1 MTDSLRY
8 GVEESSAFRMEQLD
22 VRRYE
27 IYSAWNAFRKL
38 AVDGDRSE
46 LTSMDDVAINW
57 VAFHDKVDFSSVQF
71 VGHSFGG
78 ATLFH
83 ILSTPPDEGCSPLPI
98 SHALFLDPWL
108 LPFPKPGPKP
118 FDPESKTKV
127 LILHSEE
134 FTLHKPGY
142 LELMLGARSLW
153 SNPPA
158 YTIGEWDSQVSTP
171 SLLTNVYSSRQTHH
185 FHRLHDYLA

>member
-1 MTDSLRY
+1 
-8 GVEESSAFRMEQLD
+8 MEQLD
-22 VRRYE
+22 FRRFE
-27 IYSAWNAFRKL
+27 VYSAWNAFKKL
-38 AVDGDRSE
+38 VVDGDRGK
-46 LTSMDDVAINW
+46 LTSMDDMTAIDW
-57 VAFHDKVDFSSVQF
+57 AAFHDRVDFSSVQF

-83 ILSTPPDEGCSPLPI
+83 ILSTPPGEGFSPLPI

-118 FDPESKTKV
+118 FDPEAKTKT

-134 FTLHKPGY
+134 FTLHKPGFFD
-142 LELMLGARSLW
+142 LMLGVRLFW

-158 YTIGEWDSQVSTP
+158 YTMG
-171 SLLTNVYSSRQTHH
+171 
-185 FHRLHDYLA
+185 